1 MIRIFNQYVSIKSL
15 LLMLVEDV
23 LIVLSVLLAVRLR
36 FWNDTTEF
44 HSYIA
49 FPEFGLQV
57 LVILAAFQI
66 SFYYMN
72 LHEISIIRRQL
83 QFLVSLG
90 QATGAA
96 SLVLGLVYYLF
107 PYFLIG
113 RGVFFIALVLMVSS
127 VVLSRVALDRAWQ
140 IPALQQNVLIL
151 GDGDLALMVA
161 RELERRGDLSCN
173 IVGFVGETQT
183 AAGDAEVSPVLGTP
197 EQLEEIVRGRKV
209 HRIIVALR
217 DQRGRLPVRE
227 LVRIRVQ
234 GVRVEDAQST
244 MAALTGRVWL
254 NTVKPS
260 WFVFSDGFRRARLI
274 LLCKRVF
281 DIFFSLIGFALSL
294 PIMAVVA
301 LAIRLESKGPVIY
314 RQARVGLGGRVFNVL
329 KFRSMRADAE
339 AKTGAQWARS
349 DDPRITTVG
358 KYIRKFRLDELPQF
372 VNVIRG
378 DMSFVGPRPERPV
391 FVEMLRKEIS
401 YYDERHS
408 VRPGLTGWAQV
419 QYPYGA
425 SIEDAFR
432 KLEYDLFYLKNM
444 SLSFDIAIIFQT
456 IRTVCTGSGAR

>member
-15 LLMLVEDV
+15 LLTFVEDV
-23 LIVLSVLLAVRLR
+23 LIVCSVIFAVRLR
-36 FWNDTTEF
+36 FWNNPEEF
-44 HSYIA
+44 RSYIA
-49 FPEFGLQV
+49 LPDFGLQV

-72 LHEISIIRRQL
+72 LHGLSIIRRQL

-90 QATGAA
+90 QAAGAA

-113 RGVFFIALVLMVSS
+113 RGVFFIALVLMVAS
-127 VVLSRVALDRAWQ
+127 VALSRAALDRAWQ
-140 IPALQQNVLIL
+140 ISALQENVLIL
-151 GDGDLALMVA
+151 GDGDLAVTVA
-161 RELERRGDLSCN
+161 REIERRGDLSCK
-173 IVGFVGETQT
+173 IVGFVGESLE
-183 AAGDAEVSPVLGTP
+183 AASEAPASPILGTP
-197 EQLEEIVRGRKV
+197 AQLEEIVRARKV

-234 GVRVEDAQST
+234 GVRVEDAPST

-254 NTVKPS
+254 DTVKPS

-274 LLCKRVF
+274 VLCKRIF
-281 DIFFSLIGFALSL
+281 DIIFSLIGLVLSL
-294 PIMAVVA
+294 PIMALVA
-301 LAIRLESKGPVIY
+301 AAIRLESRGPVVY
-314 RQARVGLGGRVFNVL
+314 KQSRVGLGGRCFNVL

-339 AKTGAQWARS
+339 AKSGAQWAQS
-349 DDPRITTVG
+349 DDPRITLVG
-358 KYIRKFRLDELPQF
+358 RYIRKFRLDELPQF
-372 VNVIRG
+372 INVIRG

-391 FVEMLRKEIS
+391 FVDMLRKEIS

-444 SLSFDIAIIFQT
+444 SLSFDLAIIFQT
-456 IRTVCTGSGAR
+456 IRTVCTGNGAR